1 MHDFPRQ
8 KLCSLISRHGT
19 ILCED
24 AERCE
29 SFLRN
34 LCGEEYYREIFVL
47 IIAIKEGVTKE
58 LLGQPLGLPSDAV
71 LNRLAQH
78 LHDNLCLE
86 KKAAQ
91 WAVQSWKIALGL
103 GVEKPVQTNPVNEE
117 LTQLLVSEPVAN
129 IQSEAALI
137 AFPKK
142 PLSHLNP
149 LDYFR
154 LLWWVLVAPHKLQ
167 AYRKTFGQEN
177 EKQIGNWLVSILIW
191 WPLLIP
197 CLGIGLKQLPYS
209 EKAWLPEI
217 YLLLSVMIF
226 GAWLLTG
233 GLKINKDVATSVAGL
248 VSVSMAVLVSIS
260 IAGIVFSLKS
270 SLISL
275 SVATLVSVAL
285 AGIVII
291 MGTVL
296 ISVLVAGDA
305 AIVIAGVVAIGMAVG
320 VAGSVAFLMADLTAG
335 FIASNFAGFVASI
348 GVDLIGKVMGN
359 TMEKSLNTGIPS
371 SMGHLIFLLLII
383 AYLFLMGLFIG
394 LHNL

>member
-8 KLCSLISRHGT
+8 KLCSLINRHGT

-34 LCGEEYYREIFVL
+34 VCGEEYYREIFVL

-58 LLGQPLGLPSDAV
+58 LLDQPLGLPSDAV

-103 GVEKPVQTNPVNEE
+103 GVEKPVQTILVTEK
-117 LTQLLVSEPVAN
+117 LTQLVSETVAN
-129 IQSEAALI
+129 TQSEGALI
-137 AFPKK
+137 AFQKK

-149 LDYFR
+149 LNYFR
-154 LLWWVLVAPHKLQ
+154 LLWWVLIAPQQLQ
-167 AYRKTFGQEN
+167 AYRKTFGKEN

-197 CLGIGLKQLPYS
+197 CFGIGLKQLPYS
-209 EKAWLPEI
+209 DKAWLPEI
-217 YLLLSVMIF
+217 YLLLSAVIF

-233 GLKINKDVATSVAGL
+233 GLKINKDVAISVAGL

-275 SVATLVSVAL
+275 GVAALVSVAL

-291 MGTVL
+291 VGTVL
-296 ISVLVAGDA
+296 ISILVAGDA

-320 VAGSVAFLMADLTAG
+320 VAGSVAILMADLTAG
-335 FIASNFAGFVASI
+335 FVASSLAGFVAGV
-348 GVDLIGKVMGN
+348 GVDIIGKVMGN
-359 TMEKSLNTGIPS
+359 AMEKSLNTGTPS
-371 SMGHLIFLLLII
+371 SIGHSIFLLLII